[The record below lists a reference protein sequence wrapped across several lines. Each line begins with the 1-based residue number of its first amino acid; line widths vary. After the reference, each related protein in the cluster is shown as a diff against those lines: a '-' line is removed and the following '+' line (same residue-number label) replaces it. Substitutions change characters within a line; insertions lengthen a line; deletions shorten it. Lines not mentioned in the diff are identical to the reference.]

1 MLFNLFM
8 DNIVRV
14 TRMRFQGG
22 VQLEASKVQ
31 FLISS
36 RKGDSPLY

>member
-14 TRMRFQGG
+14 TRMSFQGG
-22 VQLEASKVQ
+22 VQFEASKVQ
-31 FLISS
+31 FLMFA
-36 RKGDSPLY
+36 DNLV